1 MHSSLWRE
9 DSHSSSGNEVTLEA
23 QKFCMQ
29 STGSRRPSN
38 FQWRRQPGK
47 AGLNGRFLALSA
59 MTHKGKYIVHR
70 NPTCTKIWVVI
81 ICKIPHNFTTD
92 KEKKCCL
99 LQNSSW
105 FKRFMMKNVCLRW
118 NAMSRM
124 EYRRNFK
131 KQKITFIMCSPLWY
145 WLLCSAAAAAAKS
158 LQSCPT
164 LCNPIDGSPLG
175 SSVPGILQAR
185 ILF

>member
-47 AGLNGRFLALSA
+47 AGLNGQFLALSA

-81 ICKIPHNFTTD
+81 NCKIPHYLTID
-92 KEKKCCL
+92 KEQSAVYCKTHPDIRDLWWKMYVLDGMLCLGWNIEEISRKKT
-99 LQNSSW
+99 
-105 FKRFMMKNVCLRW
+105 
-118 NAMSRM
+118 
-124 EYRRNFK
+124 
-131 KQKITFIMCSPLWY
+131 TFIMCSPLWY

-158 LQSCPT
+158 LQSCLT
-164 LCNPIDGSPLG
+164 LGDPIDGSPLG
-175 SSVPGILQAR
+175 SSVSGILQAR